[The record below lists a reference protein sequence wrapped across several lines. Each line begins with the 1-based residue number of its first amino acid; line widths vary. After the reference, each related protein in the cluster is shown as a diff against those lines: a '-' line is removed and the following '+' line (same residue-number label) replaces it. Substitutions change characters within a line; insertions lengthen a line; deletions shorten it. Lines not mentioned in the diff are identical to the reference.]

1 MDRAQKARQQWET
14 ELGGLDYL
22 PMEIFGRLSEASLL
36 FRRDWLEPLLAEH
49 GVQSGEFD
57 VLATLRRAGAPY
69 ALTPTELFEA
79 AMISSGG
86 MTSRLDRLERS
97 GWIKRAPNPN
107 DRRGTIVSL
116 TEAGKSLVDTIVP
129 AHLANE
135 AKALSLLSDTQMQ
148 RLNILMARLIESLQ
162 KPHEGDDGAA

>member
-14 ELGGLDYL
+14 ELGGPDYL

-86 MTSRLDRLERS
+86 MTSRLDRLERN

-116 TEAGKSLVDTIVP
+116 TETGKELVENILP

-135 AKALSLLSDTQMQ
+135 AQALSLMTEPQLE
-148 RLNILMARLIESLQ
+148 RLKNLLARLIESLEAPRQ
-162 KPHEGDDGAA
+162 KDSGAD